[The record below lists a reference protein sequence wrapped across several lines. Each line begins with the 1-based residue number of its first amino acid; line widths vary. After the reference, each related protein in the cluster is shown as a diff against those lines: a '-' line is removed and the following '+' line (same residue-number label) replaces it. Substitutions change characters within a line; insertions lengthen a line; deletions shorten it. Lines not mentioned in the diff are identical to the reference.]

1 MNDASRAIERIMSSP
16 LGTEIHDAR
25 VGPGVLAQTPAAS
38 VWALTITNSDK
49 LEVFLNPEDAQGLE
63 GCRLWGM
70 PIRQSIGVERGKA
83 LIFDH
88 SSGKYIRKGEQLDWT
103 S

>member
-1 MNDASRAIERIMSSP
+1 MNDASRAIERIMTGD
-16 LGTEIHDAR
+16 LGTEIHDAH
-25 VGPGVLAQTPAAS
+25 A
-38 VWALTITNSDK
+38 WALTITNSDK
-49 LEVFLNPEDAQGLE
+49 LEIFLNPADAEGLE

-70 PIRQSIGVERGKA
+70 PIRQSIGVVPGKA

-88 SSGKYIRKGEQLDWT
+88 RSGKYIRKGEQLDWT

>member
-1 MNDASRAIERIMSSP
+1 MSDWRTALERLMTSS
-16 LGTEIHDAR
+16 LGTEIHDTQA
-25 VGPGVLAQTPAAS
+25 
-38 VWALTITNSDK
+38 WALTITNSDK
-49 LEVFLNPEDAQGLE
+49 LEVFLNPEDAEGLE

-70 PIRQSIGVERGKA
+70 PVRKSIGVQQGKA

-88 SSGKYIRKGEQLDWT
+88 RSGKYIRKGEQLDWK

>member
-1 MNDASRAIERIMSSP
+1 MSDASRAIERIMTGP

-25 VGPGVLAQTPAAS
+25 A
-38 VWALTITNSDK
+38 WALTITNSDR
-49 LEVFLNPEDAQGLE
+49 LEVFLNPEDAEGLE

-70 PIRQSIGVERGKA
+70 PIRKTIGVETGKA

-88 SSGKYIRKGEQLDWT
+88 QSGKYIRKGEQIDWT